1 MISTTSGAK
10 GAGSERFAL
19 FWSRA
24 TSVEVTA
31 FSKLLQ
37 LRDPLFQHTVGCWWI
52 AQILPPSFCFPA
64 VSVSVQNVQSLEAC
78 LRFICFFFCP
88 NFFHDFCMLKFRL
101 MLDLRRFRLGI
112 PMKQLTE
119 CTLCSDCGERRTR
132 FANTSTSGIIFSW
145 LVFRRRRR
153 IGSKSVIRWQ
163 VVVIGNS

>member
-1 MISTTSGAK
+1 MGGIRAVRFVLVQGHVRGGDCFLEVVVVKRSLVLAHCWLLVDCPNPSSLVLLPSSFRF
-10 GAGSERFAL
+10 GSERPEP
-19 FWSRA
+19 W
-24 TSVEVTA
+24 
-31 FSKLLQ
+31 
-37 LRDPLFQHTVGCWWI
+37 
-52 AQILPPSFCFPA
+52 
-64 VSVSVQNVQSLEAC
+64 SVSSLY
-78 LRFICFFFCP
+78 LFFFCP

-101 MLDLRRFRLGI
+101 MLDLRRFRLGT